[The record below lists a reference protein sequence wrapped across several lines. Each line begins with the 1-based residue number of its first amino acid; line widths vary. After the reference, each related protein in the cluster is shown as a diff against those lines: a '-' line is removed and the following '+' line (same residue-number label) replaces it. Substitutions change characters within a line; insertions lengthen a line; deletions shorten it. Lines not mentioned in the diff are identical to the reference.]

1 MFHIILSSD
10 IMTEKEGSKPRS
22 LQCSWLTF
30 PPPSW
35 VVENQ
40 AKLDVTR
47 EALLCGRRNL
57 VGIFLAH
64 VNTGVGIL
72 SVRKLRTLM
81 LDVNHLASV
90 NEARSTSPLLADA
103 GLNEV

>member
-1 MFHIILSSD
+1 M
-10 IMTEKEGSKPRS
+10 
-22 LQCSWLTF
+22 
-30 PPPSW
+30 
-35 VVENQ
+35 
-40 AKLDVTR
+40 
-47 EALLCGRRNL
+47 
-57 VGIFLAH
+57 GIFLAH